1 MTNLIIFKDVLKFMV
16 AKISEK
22 KYWVDIE
29 KTAKT
34 IDFVDFE
41 MTDRPSILNLNF
53 SGRGVKDFKM

>member
-1 MTNLIIFKDVLKFMV
+1 MSMV
-16 AKISEK
+16 SKISEK

-53 SGRGVKDFKM
+53 PGRGVRDFKM